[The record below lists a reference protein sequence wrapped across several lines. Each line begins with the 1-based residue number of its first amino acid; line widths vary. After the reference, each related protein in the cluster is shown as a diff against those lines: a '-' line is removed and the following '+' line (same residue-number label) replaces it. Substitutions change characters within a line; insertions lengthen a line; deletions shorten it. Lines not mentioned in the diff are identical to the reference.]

1 MTIFNLILISIIVC
15 YVIDI
20 SGFITSIKRQF
31 LRKVFKSKNPD
42 ISSLNWKPFDCSR
55 CLTLYSGLIYLA
67 IVGKFTIPYITIVA
81 ILSMLSS
88 NISGLLLTIKDYLAA
103 FEMWLQKLIQK

>member
-1 MTIFNLILISIIVC
+1 MTIINLVLIAIIVC

-20 SGFITSIKRQF
+20 SGFIPSIKRQY
-31 LRKVFKSKNPD
+31 LRKMFKIKNPD
-42 ISSLNWKPFDCSR
+42 ISTLNWKPFDCSR

-67 IVGKFTIPYITIVA
+67 IAGNLTIPYITIVA
-81 ILSMLSS
+81 LLSMLSS
-88 NISGLLLTIKDYLAA
+88 NISGLLFTIKDYLAA

>member
-1 MTIFNLILISIIVC
+1 MMTIINLVLIAIIVC

-20 SGFITSIKRQF
+20 SGFIQSIKRQY
-31 LRKVFKSKNPD
+31 LRKMFKIKNPD
-42 ISSLNWKPFDCSR
+42 ISTLNWKPFDCSR

-67 IVGKFTIPYITIVA
+67 IVGNFTIPYITIVA
-81 ILSMLSS
+81 LLSMLSS

-103 FEMWLQKLIQK
+103 FEMWLEKLIK